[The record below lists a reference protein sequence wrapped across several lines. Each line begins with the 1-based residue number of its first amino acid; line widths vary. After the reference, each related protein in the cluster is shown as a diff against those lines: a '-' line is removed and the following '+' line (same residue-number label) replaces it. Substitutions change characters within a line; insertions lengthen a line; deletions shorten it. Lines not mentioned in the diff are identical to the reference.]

1 MEIDASI
8 NSLSKEK
15 VDLPLGN
22 DLEVSPEVKR
32 ILGKLGLG
40 APPPTPSGKPEFTD
54 GTNWYYLAT
63 ENWVINSL
71 SKAGESPCAAATITN
86 LTSTYNNGASGVGAT
101 LTATVNG
108 AFALDGISNLG
119 VNARV
124 LVKNQTQQLQNG
136 IYRLTSLGTAS
147 TPWVLTRSPDYDT
160 PSQLNTGEVVFV
172 SSGNQNQATG
182 WMLVSTVLAVG
193 TGPVIFQ
200 QLDSGAIVSVLGTTN
215 QITVTT
221 ANDTATVSLAN
232 NPVIPGTAS
241 MTMPAGSTAQ
251 RPPTLVAGMIR
262 YNNGL

>member
-1 MEIDASI
+1 MEKDASI
-8 NSLSKEK
+8 NSLSKEG
-15 VDLPLGN
+15 VDLSPGN
-22 DLEVSPEVKR
+22 DLKVSPEVKR

-40 APPPTPSGKPEFTD
+40 VPPPTPSGKPEFTD

-71 SKAGESPCAAATITN
+71 SKAGELPCAAATLTN

-108 AFALDGISNLG
+108 AFTLDGISSLG

-136 IYRLTSLGTAS
+136 IYRLTSLGTPS

-160 PSQLNTGEVVFV
+160 PSQLSAGEVVFV
-172 SSGNQNQATG
+172 SSGTQNQATG

-193 TGPVIFQ
+193 IGPIIFQ
-200 QLDSGAIVSVLGTTN
+200 QLNSGAIVSVLGTAN
-215 QITVTT
+215 QITVAT

-241 MTMPAGSTAQ
+241 MTLPVGSAAQ